1 MIRKAA
7 FAGRFYPR
15 ESAALTDVLKECIP
29 RADPRFA
36 AKAILVPH
44 AGYVYSGAVAGAVY
58 SAVRLPRKFVILC
71 PNHTGLGAPVSI
83 MSQGEWETPLG
94 RVEIDSQLA
103 QSIRQQSFIVQE
115 NALAHRGE
123 HALEVHLPFLQ
134 HLLGNDFQFVPISVG
149 TCRYESLQD
158 LGFALSTAILDSPEP
173 VLMIASSDMNHFE
186 SAERTRVKDQMAI
199 DAILKLQGRQLHQVV
214 QAEGISMCGYGPAVA
229 VIEAGLRLGAEKA
242 ELLRYANSGEVNG
255 DFSSVVGYA
264 GLVIY

>member
-15 ESAALTDVLKECIP
+15 GSLDLEATLRQCIP
-29 RADPRFA
+29 ETPPRFT
-36 AKAILVPH
+36 AKAVIAPH
-44 AGYVYSGAVAGAVY
+44 AGYTYSGGVAGAVY
-58 SAVRLPRKFVILC
+58 ASVRLPRKFVILC

-94 RVEIDSQLA
+94 RVEIDSHLA
-103 QSIRQQSFIVQE
+103 HCIRQQSFIVQE

-134 HLLGNDFQFVPISVG
+134 HFLGDDFQFVPISVG
-149 TCRYESLQD
+149 TSRYESLQD
-158 LGFALSTAILDSPEP
+158 LGFALSTAITDCGDE

-186 SAERTRVKDQMAI
+186 SAERTRVKDEMAI
-199 DAILKLQGRQLHQVV
+199 GAMLKLQGRELHRLVRE
-214 QAEGISMCGYGPAVA
+214 EGISMCGYGPAVA
-229 VIEAGLRLGAEKA
+229 VIEAARRLGAEKA
-242 ELLRYANSGEVNG
+242 ELIRYANSGEVNG

-264 GLVIY
+264 GLVIC